1 MPDPQVETSVFVP
14 SPSLRP
20 YVRQFVLI
28 ENLADRANTLL
39 PEAAIIAGIRF
50 KGHCSR
56 DAQSGLCAVVTGL
69 RDKPRM
75 LTHSRGSGTIVA
87 MFTPGG
93 AAAILREPPGELFN
107 TTMPIEFQV
116 RRSQL
121 YVVEEQLAEAP
132 NSADRVSIF
141 EQFLRGQIR
150 ERRPDR
156 IVAAAVS
163 CIRESRGRMR
173 IEDLARRAGLSQSAL
188 ERRFRHAAQSAY
200 GDHSLRR
207 QVVFKFDYGN
217 AGDRFNLPHRRRS
230 SLECLLL
237 RAVPD
242 TYCEVLRGEVCPAGS
257 GDDDSAGRRIE
268 AQSEPHAD

>member
-50 KGHCSR
+50 KGYCSR

-121 YVVEEQLAEAP
+121 DVVEEQLAEAP
-132 NSADRVSIF
+132 NSADRVNIF

-188 ERRFRHAAQSAY
+188 ERRFRHEVGASPKKFA
-200 GDHSLRR
+200 GIVRLRNVVRLRR
-207 QVVFKFDYGN
+207 TGVSFTEIAHA
-217 AGDRFNLPHRRRS
+217 AGYADQSHFIKDFRRF
-230 SLECLLL
+230 
-237 RAVPD
+237 
-242 TYCEVLRGEVCPAGS
+242 AGQ
-257 GDDDSAGRRIE
+257 APE
-268 AQSEPHAD
+268 PFFQSQTAFC